1 MFIQHVG
8 KHMFI
13 QHVAKHM
20 SYNMLGSTY
29 HTTCWEAHVHTTCW
43 EAHVHR
49 IHQNLNSNNSPIH
62 AKYTR
67 ADIRIEENKHYDN
80 IAQG

>member
-1 MFIQHVG
+1 
-8 KHMFI
+8 MFI

-43 EAHVHR
+43 EPHVHTTCWEAHVQR